1 MLFRAFIVTLFL
13 AGAGSNVDARND
25 DPLEPINRPLFVVND
40 VIDRTVLKPVARSY
54 ERVVPQPAKSGVSN
68 FFANLMDVTRSLNSL
83 LQWRLGEA
91 GTNVSRVALN
101 STLGMFGLFDVAS
114 DMGIERERTDFG
126 QTLAVWGV
134 PEGPYIM
141 VPLIG
146 PRTLRSGTGTV
157 FDTLASPTAQVDQ
170 VAVRNSMFFL
180 ELISFRARLLESD
193 QLISGDRY
201 IFVRDAY
208 LQQRRSFISGGEIQD
223 DFSDYEDD
231 WAEEF

>member
-1 MLFRAFIVTLFL
+1 LFL

>member
-1 MLFRAFIVTLFL
+1 MATLLL
-13 AGAGSNVDARND
+13 ACASHNADARND
-25 DPLEPINRPLFVVND
+25 DPLEAINRPLFVVND
-40 VIDRTVLKPVARSY
+40 VIDRTVLKPVARNY
-54 ERVVPQPAKSGVSN
+54 ERVVPRPARSGVSN
-68 FFANLMDVTRSLNSL
+68 FFANLMDVTRSLNAL
-83 LQWRLGEA
+83 LQWRLGDA
-91 GTNVSRVALN
+91 GTNVSRVAVN

-157 FDTLASPTAQVDQ
+157 FDTLASATAQVDQ
-170 VAVRNSMFFL
+170 VALRNSMFFL
-180 ELISFRARLLESD
+180 ELVSFRARLLESD

-231 WAEEF
+231 WSEEF